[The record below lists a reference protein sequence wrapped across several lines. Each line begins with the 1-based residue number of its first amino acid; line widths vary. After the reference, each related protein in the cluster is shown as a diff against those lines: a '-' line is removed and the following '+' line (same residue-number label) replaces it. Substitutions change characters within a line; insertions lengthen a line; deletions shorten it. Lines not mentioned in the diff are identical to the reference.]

1 MSKIKWKTKTQI
13 ESENLEQEQNKA
25 EKEKHKGKY
34 FKTLST
40 KDKDELLEQIA
51 KDLGYL

>member
-1 MSKIKWKTKTQI
+1 MSKIKWKKKADI
-13 ESENLEQEQNKA
+13 EQEKLEHEQKKA
-25 EKEKHKGKY
+25 EKEKFKDKE